1 MSKTTPKKKTA
12 AKKKET
18 GKKSNATKIHV
29 DNSGSDVVPPAAPVV
44 TPIVDEIEMKPVEKK
59 PVTRAELIFRR
70 FESRYAAP
78 AISST
83 VTKPDFPDAPP
94 FISSTNDVEYQR
106 IKAVLFRQ
114 FDFQE
119 AAAAFEK
126 AQAERIEAERIAAE
140 KARIEAERIAA
151 EKVEAERLEAQRI
164 AAEKAEAERLEA
176 ERIALEKA
184 EAERVAAEKARIE
197 AELAAVEKAKAE
209 RLEAER
215 IAAEK
220 AEKERLEAE
229 RIATEKAEAERVAAE
244 KARIEAER
252 IAAEKAEA
260 ERLETER
267 IAAEKARVEK
277 AKAELEA
284 MKMAQSQEKTSSVTY
299 DTPKSKKGDDA
310 MEKSIKIAAGCVL
323 ALFLL
328 LCVASYSNTG
338 NYYIKS
344 TTSGIDIWQG
354 RFSPIGEKLML
365 SLPGLQAPET
375 RAAKYSKK
383 DIYPIIFNYYLEKA
397 DALIKTAD
405 DSTIG
410 AIRSVMKQ
418 ASPYAIT
425 QAHKHAVDIR
435 LNGLDQMLELYKA
448 DVFAS
453 YGTREGYQ
461 AAKDVLTK
469 ARTMVK
475 DGQQTEFIDKKLA
488 GIQASM
494 DQLTAV
500 EIQPKPANTN

>member
-184 EAERVAAEKARIE
+184 EAERVA
-197 AELAAVEKAKAE
+197 
-209 RLEAER
+209 
-215 IAAEK
+215 
-220 AEKERLEAE
+220 
-229 RIATEKAEAERVAAE
+229 TE

>member
-176 ERIALEKA
+176 ERIA
-184 EAERVAAEKARIE
+184 
-197 AELAAVEKAKAE
+197 
-209 RLEAER
+209 
-215 IAAEK
+215 
-220 AEKERLEAE
+220 
-229 RIATEKAEAERVAAE
+229 TEKAEAERVATE

>member
-164 AAEKAEAERLEA
+164 AAEKAEEERLEA
-176 ERIALEKA
+176 ERIAL
-184 EAERVAAEKARIE
+184 
-197 AELAAVEKAKAE
+197 
-209 RLEAER
+209 
-215 IAAEK
+215 
-220 AEKERLEAE
+220 
-229 RIATEKAEAERVAAE
+229 EKAEAERVAAE

>member
-176 ERIALEKA
+176 ERIAL
-184 EAERVAAEKARIE
+184 
-197 AELAAVEKAKAE
+197 
-209 RLEAER
+209 
-215 IAAEK
+215 
-220 AEKERLEAE
+220 
-229 RIATEKAEAERVAAE
+229 EKAEAERVAAE